1 MSHDW
6 KVMHAAVERGDRDT
20 VVTQTKQAMDAGID
34 ARVIL
39 NDGLFPGFNVQGER
53 FSKNIIFVPEM
64 LLTAKAMHGGL
75 TLIRPILAGMAGVSL
90 GTYVIGTVQGD
101 LHDIGQTIVGMM
113 LENSGF
119 RVVSL
124 GVNVK
129 PEVFIRRAIEE
140 NAVIVGM
147 SALLNTTMR
156 YQKITIEEF
165 VKAGVRDRFRIMVGG
180 APIRQEW
187 ATEIGADGYGRDA
200 TAAVVVAKKL
210 AAAVGAEQTQQ
221 PSGPSPSVPESTSR

>member
-6 KVMHAAVERGDRDT
+6 TELHTAVEHGEKDKAFAL
-20 VVTQTKQAMDAGID
+20 TKKALEEGLD
-34 ARVIL
+34 ARTIL

-64 LLTAKAMHGGL
+64 LLTAKAMHAGL
-75 TLIRPILAGMAGVSL
+75 SLIRPILAGMAGVSL

-101 LHDIGQTIVGMM
+101 LHDIGQTIVSMM

-119 RVVSL
+119 RVINL

-129 PEVFIRRAIEE
+129 AERFIHTAVEE

-147 SALLNTTMR
+147 SALLSTTMR
-156 YQKITIEEF
+156 YQKITIDEF
-165 VKAGVRDRFRIMVGG
+165 VKAGLRERFRIMVGG
-180 APIRQEW
+180 APVTQKW
-187 ATEIGADGYGRDA
+187 ATEIGADGYAKDA
-200 TAAVVVAKKL
+200 TAAVQVAKSL
-210 AAAVGAEQTQQ
+210 LSAEPVTT
-221 PSGPSPSVPESTSR
+221 SEATRST